1 MSFFNPDIYNEK
13 NLEKDDAQ
21 SISDIRYVLRCLD
34 NEDIIDDYCSQRS
47 MGKLET
53 ELMKERLN
61 SYTEF
66 IKDHLEENITE
77 LIVTMIEGYDEETF
91 EKNIRRNYEG
101 KEIKEG
107 D

>member
-1 MSFFNPDIYNEK
+1 
-13 NLEKDDAQ
+13 
-21 SISDIRYVLRCLD
+21 
-34 NEDIIDDYCSQRS
+34 
-47 MGKLET
+47 
-53 ELMKERLN
+53 MKERLN

-66 IKDHLEENITE
+66 IKEHLEENITE

>member
-1 MSFFNPDIYNEK
+1 MKKTLKKMMHNPFQTFDMFC
-13 NLEKDDAQ
+13 DA
-21 SISDIRYVLRCLD
+21 SIMMTSLT
-34 NEDIIDDYCSQRS
+34 IIAVS
-47 MGKLET
+47 EVW
-53 ELMKERLN
+53 ERLN

-66 IKDHLEENITE
+66 IKEHLEENITE

>member
-1 MSFFNPDIYNEK
+1 MSFLNPDIYNEK

-21 SISDIRYVLRCLD
+21 SISDIRYVLRCLYND
-34 NEDIIDDYCSQRS
+34 DIIYDYCSQR
-47 MGKLET
+47 
-53 ELMKERLN
+53 RLK

-66 IKDHLEENITE
+66 FKEHLEENITE